1 MARVAAALGLFALVA
16 PIHLLTKALL
26 GRSPWPTR
34 FLAGVSWLFGARV
47 RVDGAEVRAHTLLVA
62 NHLSWFDI
70 VVLGG
75 ATGCT
80 FVAKDEL
87 GHPFIHWLA
96 DQNHTVYVKRTHRK
110 GAKDQ
115 ALATA
120 AALERDQPV
129 ALFAESTTGPGTH
142 LLPFRSALLEAANFA
157 SGDVVIRP
165 IALDYGT
172 AATEVSWFEEA
183 AMNNVWRL
191 LGRRRTIPVTV
202 HLLDPLDRSLD
213 RKQLAHAAR
222 EAIGRTLDLTFSDH
236 SPIGEAE

>member
-1 MARVAAALGLFALVA
+1 MIGA
-16 PIHLLTKALL
+16 P
-26 GRSPWPTR
+26 
-34 FLAGVSWLFGARV
+34 V
-47 RVDGAEVRAHTLLVA
+47 RPHTLLIA

-120 AALERDQPV
+120 AALERGQPV
-129 ALFAESTTGPGTH
+129 ALFAEGTTGPGTH

-157 SGDVVIRP
+157 SKDVMIRP
-165 IALDYGT
+165 IALDYGN
-172 AATEVSWFEEA
+172 AATEVSWYEEP
-183 AMNNVWRL
+183 AMENVWRL
-191 LGRRRTIPVTV
+191 LGRRGTIQVSV
-202 HLLDPLDRSLD
+202 HALEPLDRSLD
-213 RKQLAHAAR
+213 RKQLAQAAR

-236 SPIGEAE
+236 SPIGGAE